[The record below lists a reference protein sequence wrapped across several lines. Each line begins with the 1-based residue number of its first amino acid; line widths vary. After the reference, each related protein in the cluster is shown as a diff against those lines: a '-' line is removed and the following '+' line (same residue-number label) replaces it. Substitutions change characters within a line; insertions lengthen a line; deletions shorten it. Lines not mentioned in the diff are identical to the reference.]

1 VGDPTLSNI
10 DFQTGG
16 VVAGLGVDT
25 LDDGQFPHQGV
36 RLESAVVLSRPGL
49 GADSSFDLV
58 ELTATKVWTRGRHS
72 FQAGLEFGTT
82 IQSDD
87 LIQNY
92 FPLGGFLRLSG
103 LERGEISGPHA
114 GIARLVW
121 YRRSGETGGGVFEV
135 PLYLGASLEA
145 GNVWQERS
153 DISGGSLLVN
163 GSLFAG
169 LDSWLGPLYLAAGF
183 AEDGGSSLYLFLGA
197 PPR

>member
-1 VGDPTLSNI
+1 
-10 DFQTGG
+10 
-16 VVAGLGVDT
+16 
-25 LDDGQFPHQGV
+25 
-36 RLESAVVLSRPGL
+36 
-49 GADSSFDLV
+49 
-58 ELTATKVWTRGRHS
+58 
-72 FQAGLEFGTT
+72 
-82 IQSDD
+82 
-87 LIQNY
+87 
-92 FPLGGFLRLSG
+92 
-103 LERGEISGPHA
+103 
-114 GIARLVW
+114 VW